1 MGVARLLGC
10 RGALLA
16 RSLGPWPVIA
26 VDTGEEPG
34 TVAPEHLKV
43 PRALLRAG
51 IMTHRA
57 LRRRCLAE
65 ADLVISP
72 PVGSIHW
79 SEFGRFEEAL
89 AAGRAAATAALPG
102 IAALLRPRRRPQA
115 R

>member
-1 MGVARLLGC
+1 MGAGD
-10 RGALLA
+10 A
-16 RSLGPWPVIA
+16 
-26 VDTGEEPG
+26 GEAPG
-34 TVAPEHLKV
+34 VLDPAHLKV
-43 PRALLRAG
+43 PRALMRAG
-51 IMTHRA
+51 IITHRA
-57 LRRRCLAE
+57 LRRCCLQQ